1 MLRLSALPLF
11 VLSAVGLLFQS
22 GLLKHGRIHR
32 GTFCYYTNLS
42 NLLVVLYELSL
53 FVSGFDPAGG
63 LFRWLSSPGVAL
75 SVTLCIYVTH
85 LIFHWVLV
93 PMTKRGQG
101 DARSLLHGSF
111 GNACVHYLT
120 PWLTVLQWLLYQ
132 DKTGLTV
139 RHAAAWL
146 VLPLSYFVYA
156 MLRAAT
162 GKPIG
167 DRRPLPLPLSGSP
180 QTGREAVHR
189 LGGPHSDRLLPSGLP
204 FPRRR
209 PPAFRLPPV
218 KRTIPHYAK
227 KRTGKSRFFFCFLFI
242 LSR

>member
-146 VLPLSYFVYA
+146 VLPLTYFAYA

-167 DRRPLPLPLSGSP
+167 DTDDLYPYPFLDLP
-180 QTGREAVHR
+180 R
-189 LGGPHSDRLLPSGLP
+189 LGAKRFTGWVVLILTAFFLLGCL
-204 FPRRR
+204 
-209 PPAFRLPPV
+209 
-218 KRTIPHYAK
+218 
-227 KRTGKSRFFFCFLFI
+227 FLAAAHL
-242 LSR
+242 LSASHP